1 MGPGFFLEHGHPEVG
16 TYDLKPIV
24 FWPDEWDNTLHGMKA
39 INNYV
44 QVYLPDKQNEGIW
57 RSGRI
62 FEYCSDEDKYKV
74 LLDTEEG
81 SAVEVIPDN
90 IQTITN
96 RNNDDDNNN
105 NDDDDDN
112 DNNDNSDND
121 NHIEKIYP
129 KKVTEESSLSFLGIN
144 PNNNEISSSFS
155 LGVKAVTDF
164 FHPEILDAI
173 SRTQITET
181 VEPIS
186 NLENKKNNMK
196 NTEED
201 AIIWES
207 KDIIKIS
214 INKCK
219 VSWAADNTSNRYNI
233 INKKNTTSISSSSSI
248 INIKNKVPLLF
259 SLRDVG
265 VFCRIWWSRY
275 QRFFYGRI
283 ISYDSS
289 SKEHRVTYEDGD
301 TRTYDMSTKTYEL
314 IFLPTT
320 FSLLGARDESDCA
333 RRVAVWHIEKSM
345 QGTIT

>member
-24 FWPDEWDNTLHGMKA
+24 FWPDEWDKALHGIKA

-44 QVYLPDKQNEGIW
+44 QVYIPDKQNEGIW
-57 RSGRI
+57 RSGRV
-62 FEYCSDEDKYKV
+62 FEYCGDEDKYKV

-81 SAVEVIPDN
+81 SAVEVIPEN

-96 RNNDDDNNN
+96 NNN
-105 NDDDDDN
+105 NADDDGYNDDSNN
-112 DNNDNSDND
+112 DNNDND

-144 PNNNEISSSFS
+144 PNNNEISSTFS
-155 LGVKAVTDF
+155 LGVKTLTDF
-164 FHPEILDAI
+164 FQPEILDAI
-173 SRTQITET
+173 STTQITKT
-181 VEPIS
+181 VES
-186 NLENKKNNMK
+186 VGNLENIKNNVK

-207 KDIIKIS
+207 RDIIKIS
-214 INKCK
+214 INDCK
-219 VSWAADNTSNRYNI
+219 ISWAADNTSNRYNI
-233 INKKNTTSISSSSSI
+233 INKKNTSSISSSSSI

-259 SLRDVG
+259 SMRDVG

-333 RRVAVWHIEKSM
+333 RRVAVWHIEK
-345 QGTIT
+345 ITKGRIT